1 MIDLQVV
8 HSDGQSDGDYDS
20 DEWIDDD
27 NDVDADD
34 ADDCGMDASI
44 GKNWKERIKSDEQD
58 KENRK
63 NRINGQVMEYDPPEK
78 MPKNSPSYL
87 IWSIFTKERE
97 ERARRA
103 KRTFRH
109 NSQIHFPTCD

>member
-1 MIDLQVV
+1 M
-8 HSDGQSDGDYDS
+8 DG
-20 DEWIDDD
+20 
-27 NDVDADD
+27 
-34 ADDCGMDASI
+34 SI
-44 GKNWKERIKSDEQD
+44 GKDWKDRIKSDEQD

-63 NRINGQVMEYDPPEK
+63 NRINGQFLEFDPPEK

-103 KRTFRH
+103 LQSKSPAGQQSNNTGAGVAAPKGVVSKSAPARPDSRA
-109 NSQIHFPTCD
+109 NQAQPVKE

>member
-1 MIDLQVV
+1 MIDLKVV

-34 ADDCGMDASI
+34 CEMDGSI

-58 KENRK
+58 KENRT

-78 MPKNSPSYL
+78 MPKNSP
-87 IWSIFTKERE
+87 
-97 ERARRA
+97 
-103 KRTFRH
+103 
-109 NSQIHFPTCD
+109 TC